1 MSIAEAKDIDN
12 REPVYGFW
20 IRRRTASGG
29 SNV

>member
-1 MSIAEAKDIDN
+1 MSVAEAKDIDN
-12 REPVYGFW
+12 RELINGFW

>member
-1 MSIAEAKDIDN
+1 MSIAKDIDN
-12 REPVYGFW
+12 RELINGFW